1 MLLELKGS
9 EKMISVSIV
18 SWYVGENEWALKLGD
33 EAIFAVISASNMY
46 LGDLEKLSKFQLT

>member
-18 SWYVGENEWALKLGD
+18 SWYVGENEWAFKLGD
-33 EAIFAVISASNMY
+33 EAIFVVISASNMY